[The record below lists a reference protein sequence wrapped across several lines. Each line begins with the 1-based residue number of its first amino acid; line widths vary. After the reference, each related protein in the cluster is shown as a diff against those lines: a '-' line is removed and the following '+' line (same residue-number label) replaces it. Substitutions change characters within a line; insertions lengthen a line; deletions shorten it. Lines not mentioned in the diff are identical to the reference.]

1 MTMTTVTNPAS
12 ENNAAGGLSTP
23 ATQEAIAQAALDYC
37 RRQWSVTILC
47 PPDHVGVSPTHA
59 AACDSLGKR
68 PWHLWKRCQSP
79 DGRLTEAEINRLLRR
94 NRRSNVGMALGP
106 ASGLV
111 GIDGDGMLGEAM
123 LLAMSGGDLPRTL
136 TFRTPGGGR
145 RLLYRI
151 PEGIRLRISHKP
163 IKDGTH
169 EGMSFLCEGSQTV
182 MPPSVH
188 KTGGTYEW
196 GPGLGPGEVEP
207 ADCPAWVVERLRED
221 KPRER
226 TGKARTP
233 AAKVGEV
240 IKGGSRHVTLTSLA
254 GAMRRRGM
262 GEDEIAAALLAVNRN
277 RCDPPLDA
285 AAVKAL
291 ARDICDRYPP
301 AANGQAA
308 GGPHLTDVGNGQRLV
323 ARHGQD
329 IRFCGLWGKWLH
341 WTDDRRWAVDHNG
354 EVERRAKET
363 VRAIYQESADEPD
376 PDRRQALAR
385 HAAASERSGR
395 VAAMLAMA
403 ASEPGVPVL
412 PGQLDVD
419 PMLLNVLN
427 GVVDLRTGDLRGH
440 RRGDYLTKLCP
451 TQFDPTAACPGWCK
465 FLNAVFGKDAALIR
479 FVQKFFGYA
488 VTGDI
493 REHAMAILCGS
504 GSNGKTT
511 LLNTVGAVLGG
522 DYCWSAPSELL
533 TVGFA
538 DRHPTEVADLFGR
551 RLVSVQEFPKG
562 KPLNEPLVKRLTGG
576 DPVTARRMREDFWTF
591 APTHKFVVSTNNKPR
606 ISGTDE
612 GIWRRIRL
620 VPFLIRFWDP
630 DKEAKPGEERS
641 DHLRAD
647 KGLPAKLLAERPG
660 ILAWLVAG
668 CLLWQEEGLGEP
680 HAVAE
685 ATEEY
690 REQEDVVG
698 NFLAEKCV
706 RGPDYRVKAGDLYAA
721 FKQWAEQN
729 GERSMS
735 QREFGLAMTQRG
747 FERQDSSGLWYLG
760 VGVSG

>member
-1 MTMTTVTNPAS
+1 MDTLTTPAT
-12 ENNAAGGLSTP
+12 ENNAAGELSTP
-23 ATQEAIAQAALDYC
+23 ARQDAIARAALDYC
-37 RRQWSVTILC
+37 RRGWSVTICC
-47 PPDHVGVSPTHA
+47 PPDHGGVSPTHA
-59 AACDSLGKR
+59 AKCDSPGKV
-68 PWHLWKRCQSP
+68 PWHLWKRCQGP
-79 DGRLTEAEINRLLRR
+79 DGRLTEAEIKGLLRR
-94 NRRSNVGMALGP
+94 NPRSNVGMALGP

-111 GIDGDGMLGEAM
+111 GIDEDGPLGAAM
-123 LLAMSGGDLPRTL
+123 LADMAGGDLPPTL

-145 RLLYRI
+145 RLLYRV
-151 PEGIRLRISHKP
+151 PEGVRLRISHKP
-163 IKDGTH
+163 IRDATH
-169 EGMSFLCEGSQTV
+169 QGVSFLCEGSQTV

-188 KTGGTYEW
+188 KTGGTYAWE
-196 GPGLGPGEVEP
+196 PGLGPDDIEP
-207 ADCPAWVVERLRED
+207 ADCPGWMVELLRED
-221 KPRER
+221 RPRER

-233 AAKVGEV
+233 AAEVGEV
-240 IKGGSRHVTLTSLA
+240 IKGGSRHTTLTSLA
-254 GAMRRRGM
+254 GGMRRRGM
-262 GEDEIAAALLAVNRN
+262 GEDEIAAALLAVNKN

-285 AAVKAL
+285 AEVKAL
-291 ARDICDRYPP
+291 ARDICDRYQPS
-301 AANGQAA
+301 ANGQAG

-329 IRFCGLWGKWLH
+329 IRFCDSWGKWLN
-341 WTDDRRWAVDHNG
+341 WVDERRWAVDHTG

-385 HAAASERSGR
+385 HAAASERAGR
-395 VAAMLAMA
+395 IAAMMAMA
-403 ASEPGVPVL
+403 ASEPGDPVL

-419 PMLLNVLN
+419 PLLLNVLN
-427 GVVDLRTGDLRGH
+427 GVIDLRTGELREH

-451 TQFDPTAACPGWCK
+451 TAFDPDAACPGWCQ
-465 FLNAVFGKDAALIR
+465 FLAAVFGKDAALVR

-488 VTGDI
+488 VTGDV
-493 REHAMAILCGS
+493 REHAMAILYGS

-533 TVGFA
+533 TAGFA

-591 APTHKFVVSTNNKPR
+591 APTHKFMVSTNNMPR

-620 VPFLIRFWDP
+620 IPFLVHFWDP
-630 DKEAKPGEERS
+630 DKDPKPGGVRDER
-641 DHLRAD
+641 LRAD
-647 KGLPAKLLAERPG
+647 KTLAAKLLAERQG

-680 HAVAE
+680 PAVAE
-685 ATEEY
+685 ATKEY

-706 RGPDYRVKAGDLYAA
+706 QGPEYRVKAGDLYAA

-729 GERSMS
+729 GERCMS

-747 FERQDSSGLWYLG
+747 FQRQPSSGLWYLG
-760 VGVSG
+760 VAVSGA